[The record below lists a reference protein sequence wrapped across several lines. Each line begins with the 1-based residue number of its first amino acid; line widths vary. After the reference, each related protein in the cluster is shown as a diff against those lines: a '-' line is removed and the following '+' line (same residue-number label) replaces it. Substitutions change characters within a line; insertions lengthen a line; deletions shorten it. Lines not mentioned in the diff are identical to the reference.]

1 MKRKMLV
8 VTMVIAMMMASLMA
22 ACGNNGDVPANAI
35 IDTPTPTSSPT
46 SEPTIA
52 PDDGIVDS
60 GTIDVLP
67 TSEPDEDGNEGSLN
81 LGAYEKTGVRSDYSM
96 LFPDT
101 VNAEAW
107 LQEHRFENPDYSF
120 YITHFKGSKG
130 TMDFTWVAK
139 SGIGNLYWLSE
150 NEKTFHVA
158 NDNRRLAMWYGGKI
172 MDESTTLKSYT
183 ADEIMGSVS
192 GTPIADTYQV
202 VEDSTNSYRVIFKVE
217 SEMFDATYV
226 GIACFIDFY
235 DIGECYQFTY
245 YMLDFD
251 ENEAIAVVNSIE
263 CVNLDDLGIIIQK

>member
-1 MKRKMLV
+1 MKKKIFGIIMALSIISLV
-8 VTMVIAMMMASLMA
+8 GCGEQTTTMGSNVES
-22 ACGNNGDVPANAI
+22 
-35 IDTPTPTSSPT
+35 TPTPTSEPT
-46 SEPTIA
+46 PEPTIA
-52 PDDGIVDS
+52 PDDEGVVDS
-60 GTIDVLP
+60 GVLDDV
-67 TSEPDEDGNEGSLN
+67 PDASEDGNEGTLN
-81 LGAYEKTGVRSDYSM
+81 LGEYEKTGVRSDYSM

-158 NDNRRLAMWYGGKI
+158 NDTRRLAMWYGGKI
-172 MDESTTLKSYT
+172 TDESTTLKSYT
-183 ADEIMGSVS
+183 TDIIMGSAS
-192 GTPIADTYQV
+192 GDPIADTYQV
-202 VEDSTNSYRVIFKVE
+202 VEDSENSYRVIFKVE

-251 ENEAIAVVNSIE
+251 ETEALAVVNSIE
-263 CVNLDDLGIIIQK
+263 RVNLDDLGIIITE